1 MDPAESR
8 SRIGRSGLGGGWT
21 ALPHGGAEPRRQWK
35 AIRHRGRCRNMP
47 QNRCRECRSFG
58 DYGRM
63 ARSQDASG
71 AKQAVRRMRPSR
83 LIGRITRRVTDWRRA
98 ASSRPACR
106 GHGLRHPSQLPQ
118 YGQQCRQQSPAQRH
132 TMPASCRC
140 SHAVPDRSGAKRAT
154 QNFRRRLYSRP
165 ITDARR
171 RLRTIGITG
180 TAAGSSGFCKALS
193 KASRS
198 WASLDSFSIFRPN
211 TSLT

>member
-21 ALPHGGAEPRRQWK
+21 ALPHGGAEPRRQGR
-35 AIRHRGRCRNMP
+35 AIWHRCRCRDMP
-47 QNRCRECRSFG
+47 QNRCRVCRSSG
-58 DYGRM
+58 EHSGM
-63 ARSQDASG
+63 ARGQDTSG
-71 AKQAVRRMRPSR
+71 AKQAVRRMRPGR
-83 LIGRITRRVTDWRRA
+83 LVGRITRRVTDWRRA
-98 ASSRPACR
+98 ASSGPASP

-118 YGQQCRQQSPAQRH
+118 HGQQRRKQSPAQQH